1 MRSSIVTI
9 VVSAG
14 LLASSS
20 AWADAPLSSAPA
32 PAAPGAAPA
41 PAPAPADAPAPPAAA
56 EPDDERTA
64 NNAVYLEGLGPGLF
78 YSINYDRS
86 FGDFAGRIGF
96 GYVSIGATS
105 TSSDGS
111 GGQTQETASA
121 SFFTVPITAS
131 YLGLGNKKHMLELG
145 AGVTIVHV
153 GAGGTAFDASSSSSS
168 HESATFLFPVGV
180 VGYRYQP
187 PHGGFLFRGGISPII
202 GGSSLP
208 ILPWPYLAL
217 GGTF

>member
-1 MRSSIVTI
+1 MRSSIVI
-9 VVSAG
+9 VIASAG

-20 AWADAPLSSAPA
+20 AWADAPSST
-32 PAAPGAAPA
+32 APA
-41 PAPAPADAPAPPAAA
+41 PAPAPIAGSAPAPAEAPAPAA

-64 NNAVYLEGLGPGLF
+64 NNALYIEGLGPGLF
-78 YSINYDRS
+78 YSVNYDRS

-96 GYVSIGATS
+96 GYVPLSATATS
-105 TSSDGS
+105 TDSSGAP
-111 GGQTQETASA
+111 TQETASA

-131 YLGLGNKKHMLELG
+131 YLGLGDKKHMLELG

-153 GAGGTAFDASSSSSS
+153 GAGATAFDATSSSSS
-168 HESATFLFPVGV
+168 HESATFLFPVGI

-202 GGSSLP
+202 GGSGIP
-208 ILPWPYLAL
+208 VLPWPYLAL